1 MQGIDCYRNIE
12 KNDDLSGFVS
22 VYGPL
27 IKRIANNIKCKLP
40 ANIELDDLLQS
51 GLVGL
56 LEARNSFS
64 IDGGASFET
73 YASIKIRGSI
83 IDQLRK
89 NTGITRDISQ
99 NLKQISSVRSTM
111 ENTEDSENM
120 ISSKNIADKMGI
132 TEKKYSHIMSEINAF
147 HSISINDVETI
158 ENIACTKSGNPFD
171 SLEQEDIR
179 LSVRT
184 VIGSLPKREQQIL
197 ALYYNEQLNF
207 REIGDIMDLTE
218 ARISQIHLLSLAK
231 IRKKYTYCYGME
243 D

>member
-1 MQGIDCYRNIE
+1 MQGIDCYRHVE
-12 KNDDLSGFVS
+12 KADELSDFVS
-22 VYGPL
+22 TYGPL

-40 ANIELDDLLQS
+40 DNVELDDLIQS

-64 IDGGASFET
+64 VSGGASFET

-99 NLKQISSVRSTM
+99 NIKQISSARSAM
-111 ENTEDSENM
+111 ENTEDAIM

-132 TEKKYSHIMSEINAF
+132 TEKRYSHIMEEINAF
-147 HSISINDVETI
+147 HSISIHDVETI
-158 ENIACTKSGNPFD
+158 EEIACTKSVNPFD
-171 SLEQEDIR
+171 SLESEDIR

-207 REIGDIMDLTE
+207 KEIGSILDLTE
-218 ARISQIHLLSLAK
+218 ARISQLHASSLAK

>member
-1 MQGIDCYRNIE
+1 MQGIECYRNIE
-12 KNDDLSGFVS
+12 KSDDLSGFVS
-22 VYGPL
+22 NYGPL

-40 ANIELDDLLQS
+40 TNIELDDLLQS

-64 IDGGASFET
+64 NTGGASFET

-99 NLKQISSVRSTM
+99 NLKHISSARSAM
-111 ENTEDSENM
+111 ENMENSDSM
-120 ISSKNIADKMGI
+120 ISSKTIADKMGI
-132 TEKKYSHIMSEINAF
+132 TEKKYSHIMEEITAF
-147 HSISINDVETI
+147 HSVSINDVATI
-158 ENIACTKSGNPFD
+158 EDIACNKSVNPFD
-171 SLEQEDIR
+171 SLVHEDVKS
-179 LSVRT
+179 SVRA

-207 REIGDIMDLTE
+207 KEIGDIMDLTE
-218 ARISQIHLLSLAK
+218 ARISQIHSSSLAK
-231 IRKKYTYCYGME
+231 IKTKYSYCYGLE